1 MNEQSEQQLA
11 RAGMAASVI
20 AAFAA
25 SICCIGPVLAAMFGL
40 TSLAALA
47 KYEHFRPFFGAGT
60 ALFLAGAFYM
70 TYRRTPAEVCE
81 PGTICATPVMHRV
94 NRIILWVATVLAVI
108 IFTFPAWSGWVL
120 T

>member
-1 MNEQSEQQLA
+1 MKQKSEQQLA

-60 ALFLAGAFYM
+60 ALFLSGAFYM
-70 TYRRTPAEVCE
+70 TYRRQPAEECE
-81 PGTICATPVMHRV
+81 PGTLCATPVVHRV
-94 NRIILWVATVLAVI
+94 NRIVLWVVTVIAVVV
-108 IFTFPAWSGWVL
+108 FTFPTWSGWVL

>member
-1 MNEQSEQQLA
+1 MNEHSEQQLA

-20 AAFAA
+20 AALGA

-47 KYEHFRPFFGAGT
+47 KYEHFRPIFGAGT
-60 ALFLAGAFYM
+60 ALFLGVAFYM
-70 TYRRTPAEVCE
+70 TYRRPADECDS
-81 PGTICATPVMHRV
+81 GAICATPPMRRL
-94 NRIILWVATVLAVI
+94 NRIILWIAAVVAAIVL
-108 IFTFPAWSGWVL
+108 TFPTWSGWIL